1 VAGTRKQ
8 TQFQNGVY
16 TFGMIKFV
24 YIQVQGVE
32 KAIRIPADKVEKY
45 AEKGTVD
52 LLIVKRGDTSVG
64 EFKASAVLGWW
75 FAEES
80 K

>member
-1 VAGTRKQ
+1 
-8 TQFQNGVY
+8 
-16 TFGMIKFV
+16 MIKFV

-32 KAIRIPADKVEKY
+32 KAIRIPADKVEKQG
-45 AEKGTVD
+45 ERETTV
-52 LLIVKRGDTSVG
+52 LVVKRGDTPVG